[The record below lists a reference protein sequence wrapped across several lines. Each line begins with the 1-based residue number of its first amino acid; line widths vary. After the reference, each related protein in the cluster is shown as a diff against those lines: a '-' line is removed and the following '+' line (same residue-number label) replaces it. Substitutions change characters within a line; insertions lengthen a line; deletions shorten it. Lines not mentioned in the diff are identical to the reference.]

1 MLKFNHFRWA
11 IAIGITLL
19 IWVLTGSHSFGS
31 DSSNLRSGFT
41 ITKRPSNSLLGTVSD
56 MKICRYHRS
65 DGLIHCHSE
74 ITATGQPQEYLAT
87 TTERPR
93 FRRYRNKRR
102 GQIGTTP
109 GVHYAFSF
117 AQTMEPN
124 SSKTAYIHC
133 KLVLEF
139 ELTNRDKF
147 WIWHDEIRFLPSG
160 TIAII
165 DSNGDQ
171 HADLALRGVWTG
183 QLRGVRRW
191 IPVDPATG
199 GYTDAQMEFPARPS
213 FGTIGGLQRECE
225 PSQVVVASLVPAAS
239 RIGSAVTGEMRTT
252 LGIVDD

>member
-1 MLKFNHFRWA
+1 MPKFNHFNLA
-11 IAIGITLL
+11 IAIGITFL
-19 IWVLTGSHSFGS
+19 IWVLTGSHSFGF
-31 DSSNLRSGFT
+31 DSSDLRSGFT

-56 MKICRYHRS
+56 MKICRYHRR

-74 ITATGQPQEYLAT
+74 ITSTGQQEYLAT

-93 FRRYRNKRR
+93 FRRYRSKRR
-102 GQIGTTP
+102 GQISTTP

-124 SSKTAYIHC
+124 SGKTAYIHC

-139 ELTNRDKF
+139 ELANRDKF

-171 HADLALRGVWTG
+171 HPDLALRGHWTG

-191 IPVDPATG
+191 IPVDPAIR
-199 GYTDAQMEFPARPS
+199 GYTKAQMEFPARPA
-213 FGTIGGLQRECE
+213 FGTIDGLPRECE
-225 PSQVVVASLVPAAS
+225 PSQVVVASLAPAAP
-239 RIGSAVTGEMRTT
+239 RIGSTVTGEMHTT